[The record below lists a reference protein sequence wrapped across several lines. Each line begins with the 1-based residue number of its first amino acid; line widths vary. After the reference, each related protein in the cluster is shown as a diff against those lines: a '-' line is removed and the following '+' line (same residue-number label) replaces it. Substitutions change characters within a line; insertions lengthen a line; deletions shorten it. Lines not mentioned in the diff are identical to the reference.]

1 MPASQ
6 DTSSPVA
13 ASVSEAG
20 PGRVEFVALM
30 AFLAATVAF
39 SIDAMLPALPAMAEV
54 LSPDAPNRAQLVI
67 TVFVFGM
74 GVGTLFSGPL
84 SDCFGRKSTALA
96 GAALYMAGALMAT
109 QVQSLEALLAA
120 RLVQGLGAAGPR
132 VVAVAI
138 IRDRYAGRQMAQILS
153 FVMMVFTL
161 VPAVAPSIGAGLV
174 ALWDWTAIF
183 WAFVL
188 FALTSSLWLALRLP
202 ETLPV
207 AARRGFSLRAL
218 RAAIV
223 EMLRLPVVRLSIA
236 AQSLVF
242 GMLFATI
249 SSIQP
254 IYETVLG
261 RADSFPL
268 WFGASAILSATG
280 SVVNA
285 LLVVRLGMR
294 RLVSVMLA
302 VQVLVSGALLCLDH
316 GGLSG
321 AWFFAAFFAWQVMA
335 FFQAGLTIGNLNALA
350 MEPVGHIAGTAA
362 SVISA
367 LSTVA
372 AVALAVPVG
381 LMFDGTT
388 QPLALGV
395 MIYAALGLL
404 LMRAMPRG
412 TGQS

>member
-1 MPASQ
+1 MSQPPSQTRPIAAPAS
-6 DTSSPVA
+6 
-13 ASVSEAG
+13 EER

-30 AFLAATVAF
+30 AALAASVAF
-39 SIDAMLPALPAMAEV
+39 SIDAMLPALPAMAEA
-54 LSPDAPNRAQLVI
+54 LTPEAPNRAQLVV
-67 TVFVFGM
+67 TVFVFGL
-74 GVGTLFSGPL
+74 GLGTLFTGPL
-84 SDCFGRKSTALA
+84 SDSFGRKSIALA
-96 GAALYMAGALMAT
+96 GAVLYIAGALLA
-109 QVQSLEALLAA
+109 VRAHSLEGLLAA

-132 VVAVAI
+132 VVAMAI
-138 IRDRYAGRQMAQILS
+138 IRDRFAGRHMAQIMS

-161 VPAVAPSIGAGLV
+161 VPALAPTIGAGLV

-188 FALTSSLWLALRLP
+188 FALVSSLWLALRLP

-207 AARRGFSLRAL
+207 AARRPFRLRAL
-218 RAAIV
+218 HAAIV

-268 WFGASAILSATG
+268 WFGASAILSASG

-302 VQVLVSGALLCLDH
+302 VQVGVSGALLCLDL
-316 GGLSG
+316 GGWSG
-321 AWFFAAFFAWQVMA
+321 VGFFAAFFAWQVMA

-381 LMFDGTT
+381 LMFDGTVR
-388 QPLALGV
+388 PLALGV
-395 MIYAALGLL
+395 MVYAALGLL
-404 LMRAMPRG
+404 LMRAMPRAEARP
-412 TGQS
+412 

>member
-1 MPASQ
+1 MP
-6 DTSSPVA
+6 PVQ
-13 ASVSEAG
+13 SVSE
-20 PGRVEFVALM
+20 PGRGPASGSLPGRTEFVALM
-30 AFLAATVAF
+30 AVLAATVAF
-39 SIDAMLPALPAMAEV
+39 SIDAMLPALPAMADA
-54 LSPDAPNRAQLVI
+54 LSPEAPNRAQLVV
-67 TVFVFGM
+67 TVFVLGL
-74 GVGTLFSGPL
+74 GIGTLFAGPL
-84 SDCFGRKSTALA
+84 SDSFGRKRLALA
-96 GAALYMAGALMAT
+96 GAGLYIAGAVLAARA
-109 QVQSLEALLAA
+109 QSLDWLLAA

-138 IRDRYAGRQMAQILS
+138 IRDLHSGRQMAQILS

-161 VPAVAPSIGAGLV
+161 VPAVAPMIGAGLV
-174 ALWDWTAIF
+174 ALWDWRAIF

-188 FALTSSLWLALRLP
+188 FAMASSLWLCLRLP
-202 ETLPV
+202 ETLPD
-207 AARRGFSLRAL
+207 ASRRPFRASAL
-218 RAAIV
+218 RDALI

-236 AQSLVF
+236 TQTLVF

-254 IYETVLG
+254 IYEHVLG

-268 WFGASAILSATG
+268 WFGASAVLSASG

-294 RLVSVMLA
+294 RLVSAMLA
-302 VQVLVSGALLCLDH
+302 VQVAVSCALLAADL

-321 AWFFAAFFAWQVMA
+321 TGLFAAFFAWQVMA

-381 LMFDGTT
+381 LMFDGTVR
-388 QPLALGV
+388 PLALGV
-395 MIYAALGLL
+395 LIFAAVGLL

-412 TGQS
+412 EARP